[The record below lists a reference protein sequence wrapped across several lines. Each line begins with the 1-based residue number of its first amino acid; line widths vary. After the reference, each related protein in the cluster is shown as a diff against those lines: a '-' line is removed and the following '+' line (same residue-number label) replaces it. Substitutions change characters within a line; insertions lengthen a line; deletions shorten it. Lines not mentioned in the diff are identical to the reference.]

1 MKRFILIFTIV
12 VLVVSLLA
20 LPAAAAGW
28 DKSNITVIDYLDYA
42 DSDHLEIDTNQSF
55 VVIDIP
61 ADHAESVFVQNID
74 NKDNTFADG
83 TSDTVM
89 IPSGDNTVKY
99 LSFPTLDYHYTENR
113 TRDGYLFDVSNFP
126 QGTTMSWEW
135 TIEFTGYSG
144 DITNLGD
151 SFDYW
156 CYFFNA
162 PDEYGWSYRG
172 GRTSLFGLPAYDD
185 TKKIVAYCEY
195 KHGSST
201 VGSTSPYVAPLI
213 RFESLEFSKLP
224 AEITVKTSSVK
235 VMIPITDDLL
245 DLAQSEKTQK
255 LLNEINDQLAD
266 QGKTMEEIL
275 DQQQQTNDKI
285 DEIIDHEPTPER
297 PDWQDSVDDLED
309 AEQDAMENV
318 QNGMD
323 DANKTFDSAL
333 DTLSQYAASFA
344 GLTILF
350 NSFADMPFFTAL
362 LSISLSL
369 GIVAAILGIG
379 IDAARSSSRAKARSS
394 KKGRSG

>member
-1 MKRFILIFTIV
+1 MKSNLIRLSAV
-12 VLVVSLLA
+12 VMLVVFIFSLA
-20 LPAAAAGW
+20 VPASASGW

-89 IPSGDNTVKY
+89 IPSGDNTIKY

-255 LLNEINDQLAD
+255 MLNEINNQLAE
-266 QGKTMEEIL
+266 QGKTMDDL
-275 DQQQQTNDKI
+275 LNG
-285 DEIIDHEPTPER
+285 TPEQNEIAGNISDALTDKGEQLGGLIDDMQTEK
-297 PDWQDSVDDLED
+297 PNLDSVDVDKIIPST
-309 AEQDAMENV
+309 
-318 QNGMD
+318 GI
-323 DANKTFDSAL
+323 T
-333 DTLSQYAASFA
+333 TLSSAISPIAENP
-344 GLTILF
+344 LVIKILV
-350 NSFADMPFFTAL
+350 MVGTL
-362 LSISLSL
+362 LLVSYVLF
-369 GIVAAILGIG
+369 G
-379 IDAARSSSRAKARSS
+379 
-394 KKGRSG
+394 KKG